1 MLSYQ
6 LLKNAKRL
14 GSISLAPSYLP
25 EEVACP
31 AKTVVSSDV
40 STSSDLTEKPIIR
53 SLIDANGKTHYLV
66 KLILQ
71 KIHLGVVEQSRESA
85 RSVLRTKKGEM

>member
-6 LLKNAKRL
+6 LLKNAKCL
-14 GSISLAPSYLP
+14 GSTSLAPSYLP

-40 STSSDLTEKPIIR
+40 STPSDLTEKPIIR
-53 SLIDANGKTHYLV
+53 SLVDANGKTHYLV
-66 KLILQ
+66 KFDITKDPSGRCRTKQ
-71 KIHLGVVEQSRESA
+71 
-85 RSVLRTKKGEM
+85 TKKGRCKFLLY